1 MMGEDGVKNE
11 ELNEEGFHVHH
22 LSEHEFN
29 LDSIS
34 PNAIKVVHQLKSQ
47 GYEAYLVGGCVRDLL
62 LDREP
67 KDFDVATSAL
77 PEEVRQVFRNS
88 RLIGR
93 RFRLAHVRF
102 GREIIEVAT
111 FRGSGNSVD
120 SSGDGINNG
129 QDTSQEIHE
138 DGRILRDN
146 VYGSM
151 DEDAIRR
158 DFTINAL
165 YLDPE
170 DETVLDRVN
179 GMIDHQN
186 RLIRLIGDPEERYR
200 EDPVRLL
207 RAIRFAAKLDFEIA
221 AETLQP
227 ISTLG
232 SLLSGVP
239 QARLYEEILKLFL
252 SGHALQTFEDLCR
265 HDLLKQLFPQTDQML
280 NQAGNESLRQLIT
293 LALRS
298 TDSRLA
304 ENKPVTPYF
313 LFAAL
318 LWGGVEKVVHNR
330 LDSEN
335 EYVVMQQAM
344 GEVLREQAQ
353 TVALPKRSSIPMREV
368 WTLQPRFRQRRGNR
382 PHRLLEHP
390 RFRAAYD
397 FLLLRAETGSENAEL
412 AEWWT
417 KFQTV
422 GSAQRKKM
430 TQPKQQRRSH
440 RSKTTQK
447 KPASV
452 ASKPGDA

>member
-1 MMGEDGVKNE
+1 MMGKAGVDNRQV
-11 ELNEEGFHVHH
+11 NEEGFHVHH

-47 GYEAYLVGGCVRDLL
+47 GHEAYLVGGCVRDLL

-111 FRGSGNSVD
+111 FRGSGN
-120 SSGDGINNG
+120 GNG
-129 QDTSQEIHE
+129 KGQATAQEIHE

-151 DEDAIRR
+151 DEDAVRR

-179 GMIDHQN
+179 GMVDHQN
-186 RLIRLIGDPEERYR
+186 RTLRLIGDPEERYR

-207 RAIRFAAKLDFEIA
+207 RAIRFASKLDFEIA

-227 ISTLG
+227 ISILG

-252 SGHALQTFEDLCR
+252 SGHALQSFEDLCSY
-265 HDLLKQLFPQTDQML
+265 DLLKQLFPQTDQML

-298 TDSRLA
+298 TDRRLA

-318 LWGGVEKVVHNR
+318 LWGGVEKAVSNR

-335 EYVVMQQAM
+335 EYVVMQHAM

-368 WTLQPRFRQRRGNR
+368 WTLQPRFRQRRGSR
-382 PHRLLEHP
+382 PHWLLEHP

-397 FLLLRAETGSENAEL
+397 FLLLRTETGTENSEL

-417 KFQTV
+417 KFQAV

-440 RSKTTQK
+440 RSKTTST
-447 KPASV
+447 KPAPV
-452 ASKPGDA
+452 ASKPDDA

>member
-1 MMGEDGVKNE
+1 MMGKPDIGKEQF
-11 ELNEEGFHVHH
+11 NEEGFHVHH

-47 GYEAYLVGGCVRDLL
+47 GHEAYLVGGCVRDLL
-62 LDREP
+62 LDSEP

-77 PEEVRQVFRNS
+77 PDEVRQVFRSS

-111 FRGSGNSVD
+111 FRGSGD
-120 SSGDGINNG
+120 SNEASGGAKHKG
-129 QDTSQEIHE
+129 QDTAQEIHE

-151 DEDAIRR
+151 GEDAIRR

-179 GMIDHQN
+179 GMADHQK
-186 RLIRLIGDPEERYR
+186 RLLRLIGDPEERYR

-207 RAIRFAAKLDFEIA
+207 RAVRFAAKLDFEIA
-221 AETLQP
+221 TETLQP
-227 ISTLG
+227 ISALG
-232 SLLSGVP
+232 PLLSGVP

-252 SGHALQTFEDLCR
+252 SGYALQTFEDLCR

-298 TDSRLA
+298 TDSRIA
-304 ENKPVTPYF
+304 QNKPVTPYF

-318 LWGGVEKVVHNR
+318 LWGGIEKAVNNR

-335 EYVVMQQAM
+335 EYITMQHAM

-368 WTLQPRFRQRRGNR
+368 WTLQPRFRQQRGNR

-397 FLLLRAETGSENAEL
+397 FLLLRAETGRESTEL

-417 KFQTV
+417 QFQAV

-430 TQPKQQRRSH
+430 TQPKQQRRSP
-440 RSKTTQK
+440 RSKTTPK
-447 KPASV
+447 KPAPV
-452 ASKPGDA
+452 VSKPGDA

>member
-1 MMGEDGVKNE
+1 MGEANVKNE
-11 ELNEEGFHVHH
+11 QLNEEGFRVHH

-34 PNAIKVVHQLKSQ
+34 PNAIKVVHQLKAQ

-111 FRGSGNSVD
+111 FRGSGAANGTGSD
-120 SSGDGINNG
+120 NGNNKG
-129 QDTSQEIHE
+129 QETTQEIHE

-151 DEDAIRR
+151 GEDATRR

-179 GMIDHQN
+179 GMVDHQN

-207 RAIRFAAKLDFEIA
+207 RAVRFAAKLDFAIA
-221 AETLQP
+221 PETLQP
-227 ISTLG
+227 ISTFG

-265 HDLLKQLFPQTDQML
+265 HDLLKHLFPQTAHML
-280 NQAGNESLRQLIT
+280 NQTESDSLRQLIT

-298 TDSRLA
+298 TDSRVA

-318 LWGGVEKVVHNR
+318 LWGGLENAVQNR

-335 EYVVMQQAM
+335 EYVVMQHAM
-344 GEVLREQAQ
+344 GEILREQAQ

-368 WTLQPRFRQRRGNR
+368 WTLQPRFRQRRGSR
-382 PHRLLEHP
+382 PHRLLDHP

-397 FLLLRAETGSENAEL
+397 FLLLRAETGSENSEL

-417 KFQTV
+417 QFQAV
-422 GSAQRKKM
+422 GSNQRKKM
-430 TQPKQQRRSH
+430 TQPRQQRRST
-440 RSKTTQK
+440 RSKKPSQ

-452 ASKPGDA
+452 VSKSGDA

>member
-1 MMGEDGVKNE
+1 MMGKAGAGRGQV
-11 ELNEEGFHVHH
+11 NEEGFHIHH
-22 LSEHEFN
+22 LSEHDFN

-34 PNAIKVVHQLKSQ
+34 PNAIKVVHQLKLQ

-111 FRGSGNSVD
+111 FRGSGNGNGGAG
-120 SSGDGINNG
+120 GDNKKG

-151 DEDAIRR
+151 GEDAIRR

-170 DETVLDRVN
+170 GETVLDRVN
-179 GMIDHQN
+179 GMVDHQN

-207 RAIRFAAKLDFEIA
+207 RAVRFAAKLDFEIA

-227 ISTLG
+227 ISRLG

-265 HDLLKQLFPQTDQML
+265 HDLLKRLFPQTDQML
-280 NQAGNESLRQLIT
+280 KQAGNESLRQLIT

-298 TDSRLA
+298 TDSRIA

-318 LWGGVEKVVHNR
+318 LWGSIEKAVNNR

-335 EYVVMQQAM
+335 EYIVMQHAM
-344 GEVLREQAQ
+344 GEVMREQAQ

-368 WTLQPRFRQRRGNR
+368 WTLQPRFRQRRGSR
-382 PHRLLEHP
+382 PHRLFEHP

-397 FLLLRAETGSENAEL
+397 FLLLRAATGKENSEL

-417 KFQTV
+417 QFQTV
-422 GSAQRKKM
+422 GTTQRKKM
-430 TQPKQQRRSH
+430 TQPKHQRRSH
-440 RSKTTQK
+440 RSKTTPK
-447 KPASV
+447 KPATV
-452 ASKPGDA
+452 VSKSGDV